1 MRRFYKPVLIGIA
14 GLITVMLG
22 LSVILPNQ
30 VMTSKWVRVSQDKDS
45 VIRVVK
51 DLHTWDQWNS
61 LLTGAQVVDVKDS
74 LLNWTS
80 PNGHMNSIRIEGVED
95 NGVSTSI
102 SLNRSTYFNS
112 GFSIEKRSSDSVQ
125 VVWYIIEDLKWYPWE
140 KFYGMMAADMK
151 GPLMQESLD
160 RLKSYLDQR

>member
-22 LSVILPNQ
+22 LSVLLPNQ

-61 LLTGAQVVDVKDS
+61 LLTGAQAVDVKDS

-80 PNGHMNSIRIEGVED
+80 PNGHMKSIG
-95 NGVSTSI
+95 
-102 SLNRSTYFNS
+102 
-112 GFSIEKRSSDSVQ
+112 
-125 VVWYIIEDLKWYPWE
+125 
-140 KFYGMMAADMK
+140 
-151 GPLMQESLD
+151 
-160 RLKSYLDQR
+160 

>member
-74 LLNWTS
+74 L
-80 PNGHMNSIRIEGVED
+80 NSIRIEGVED

-102 SLNRSTYFNS
+102 SLNRSKYFNS

>member
-61 LLTGAQVVDVKDS
+61 LLTGAQAVDVKDS

-102 SLNRSTYFNS
+102 SLNRSKYFNS

-160 RLKSYLDQR
+160 RLKNYLDQR